1 MTKETLLYIYN
12 LETTW
17 LTSCLMISQLCGS
30 TLKYKC
36 IFGHIFLCIYINK
49 YSAYVCYV

>member
-1 MTKETLLYIYN
+1 MTKHTLHLQFRDYMVHFMPSDF
-12 LETTW
+12 TT
-17 LTSCLMISQLCGS
+17 GS